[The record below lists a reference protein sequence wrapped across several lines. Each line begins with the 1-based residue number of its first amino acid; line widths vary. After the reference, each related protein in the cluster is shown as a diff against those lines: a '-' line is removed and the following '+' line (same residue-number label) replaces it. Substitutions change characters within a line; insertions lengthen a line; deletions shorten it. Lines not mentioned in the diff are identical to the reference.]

1 MIIINE
7 LEEKTKRKLS
17 RLIEKRETLLRL
29 HQGKEQKFT
38 YWAGYE
44 LGYIKEQISI
54 LEDNLDTIKSA
65 FKEQ

>member
-1 MIIINE
+1 MKTNDEIY
-7 LEEKTKRKLS
+7 EKIERRLS
-17 RLIEKRETLLRL
+17 RLVEKRETLLRL

-44 LGYIKEQISI
+44 LGYIKGQISI